1 MQAIILA
8 AGMGKR
14 LKELTQDRTKCMVQ
28 VNGVALIDRMLHQIE
43 SRHLSRIVIVVGYQ
57 GEKLM
62 EYIDTLGIRTP
73 IVYVQNPIYDKTNN
87 IYSLAL
93 AKDYLCQDDTLLFE
107 SDLIFEDAVIDQLL
121 DDPRETLALV
131 DKYESWMDGTCVKL
145 GPDDSIASFVPG
157 KNFRFAEAHEYYKT
171 VNIYKFGRHFSRTH
185 YVPFLEAYSKALG
198 NNEYYE
204 QVLRVITM
212 LDDPEIRAKRLNGQ
226 LWYEIDDIQDLDIAS
241 SMFAQDPDFRVSLMQ
256 GRYGGYWRYPQLLDF
271 CYLVNPYFPPQRLI
285 DEIQANFTPL
295 LTQYPSGMRVNAL
308 LAAKNFAVHQ
318 QNILVGNGAAELI
331 KALMARLE
339 GATGFIRPTFEEY
352 PNRYQDR
359 PNVCFTPAGPDFRYT
374 ADDLMAF
381 FGPQDID
388 NLVLINPDNP
398 TGNYIPAPD
407 VLRLADWAQEKGIR
421 LILDESFADFAD
433 EADNTFIRQDLLD
446 RYRRLYV
453 VKSISKSYGVPGLR
467 LGVLAS
473 GDQDLIA
480 VLKKDVAIWNINSFA
495 EFYMQIEEKYKKD
508 YARSLEPHPGRAG
521 PLPPG
526 AGEAP
531 QPAGDPVPGQLSH
544 GGAAGRPVRPGHHP
558 GAAGEPLHPGEG
570 PVPQAGRAAVSPPGR
585 PGHPGQ
591 RPAAGG
597 PAAPVRRIKANIA
610 PSGPAGGGNFMPR
623 FFIPQKFLS
632 TSYANLLGNST
643 LSGGH
648 PAPRSAILLLNTTQC
663 LLFITYL
670 ATG

>member
-43 SRHLSRIVIVVGYQ
+43 SRHLSRIVIVVGYE

-62 EYIDTLGIRTP
+62 KYIDTLGIRTP

-145 GPDDSIASFVPG
+145 GPDDSIASFVPS
-157 KNFRFAEAHEYYKT
+157 KNFRFEEAHEYYKT

-204 QVLRVITM
+204 QVLRVIAM
-212 LDDPEIRAKRLNGQ
+212 LDDPEIRAKRLSGQ

-241 SMFAQDPDFRVSLMQ
+241 SMFAQDPDLRVSLMQ

-271 CYLVNPYFPPQRLI
+271 CYLVNPNFPPQRLI
-285 DEIQANFTPL
+285 DEIQANFTSL

-339 GATGFIRPTFEEY
+339 GVTGFIRPTFEEY

-407 VLRLADWAQEKGIR
+407 VLRLADWAQGKGIR

-480 VLKKDVAIWNINSFA
+480 ALKKDVAIWNINSFA

-508 YARSLEPHPGRAG
+508 YARSLELIRAERARFRRELEK
-521 PLPPG
+521 LPNLRVIP
-526 AGEAP
+526 
-531 QPAGDPVPGQLSH
+531 S
-544 GGAAGRPVRPGHHP
+544 
-558 GAAGEPLHPGEG
+558 
-570 PVPQAGRAAVSPPGR
+570 QANYLMVE
-585 PGHPGQ
+585 
-591 RPAAGG
+591 
-597 PAAPVRRIKANIA
+597 
-610 PSGPAGGGNFMPR
+610 
-623 FFIPQKFLS
+623 
-632 TSYANLLGNST
+632 LLGG
-643 LSGGH
+643 LSARAITRELLVNRCILVKDLSPKLGGQQYLRL
-648 PAPRSAILLLNTTQC
+648 AVRDTRDNDRLLEALRPLC
-663 LLFITYL
+663 G
-670 ATG
+670 A

>member
-43 SRHLSRIVIVVGYQ
+43 SRHLSRIVIVVGYE

-62 EYIDTLGIRTP
+62 KYIDTLGIRTP

-145 GPDDSIASFVPG
+145 GPDDSIASFVPS
-157 KNFRFAEAHEYYKT
+157 KNFRFEEAHEYYKT

-204 QVLRVITM
+204 QVLRVIAM

-241 SMFAQDPDFRVSLMQ
+241 SMFAQDPDLRVSLMQ

-285 DEIQANFTPL
+285 DEIQANFTSL

-308 LAAKNFAVHQ
+308 LAARNFAVHQ

-339 GATGFIRPTFEEY
+339 GVTGFIRPTFEEY

-480 VLKKDVAIWNINSFA
+480 ALKKDVAIWNINSFA

-508 YARSLEPHPGRAG
+508 YARALELIQAERARFRRELEK
-521 PLPPG
+521 LPNLRVIP
-526 AGEAP
+526 
-531 QPAGDPVPGQLSH
+531 S
-544 GGAAGRPVRPGHHP
+544 
-558 GAAGEPLHPGEG
+558 
-570 PVPQAGRAAVSPPGR
+570 QANYLMVE
-585 PGHPGQ
+585 
-591 RPAAGG
+591 
-597 PAAPVRRIKANIA
+597 
-610 PSGPAGGGNFMPR
+610 
-623 FFIPQKFLS
+623 
-632 TSYANLLGNST
+632 LLGG
-643 LSGGH
+643 LSARAITRELLVNRCILVKDLSPKLGGQQYLRL
-648 PAPRSAILLLNTTQC
+648 AVRDTRDNDRLLEALRPLC
-663 LLFITYL
+663 G
-670 ATG
+670 A

>member
-14 LKELTQDRTKCMVQ
+14 LKELTQDRAKCMVQ

-43 SRHLSRIVIVVGYQ
+43 SRHLSRIVIVVGYE

-62 EYIDTLGIRTP
+62 KYIDTLGIRTP

-145 GPDDSIASFVPG
+145 GPDDSIASFVPS
-157 KNFRFAEAHEYYKT
+157 KNFRFEEAHEYYKT

-204 QVLRVITM
+204 QVLRVIAM
-212 LDDPEIRAKRLNGQ
+212 LDDPEIRAKRLSGQ

-241 SMFAQDPDFRVSLMQ
+241 SMFAQDPDLRVSLMQ

-285 DEIQANFTPL
+285 DEIQANFTSL

-339 GATGFIRPTFEEY
+339 GVTGFIRPTFEEY

-407 VLRLADWAQEKGIR
+407 VLRLADWAQGKGIR

-480 VLKKDVAIWNINSFA
+480 ALKKDVAIWNINSFA

-508 YARSLEPHPGRAG
+508 YARSLELIRAERARFRRELEK
-521 PLPPG
+521 LPNLRVIP
-526 AGEAP
+526 
-531 QPAGDPVPGQLSH
+531 S
-544 GGAAGRPVRPGHHP
+544 
-558 GAAGEPLHPGEG
+558 
-570 PVPQAGRAAVSPPGR
+570 QANYLMVE
-585 PGHPGQ
+585 
-591 RPAAGG
+591 
-597 PAAPVRRIKANIA
+597 
-610 PSGPAGGGNFMPR
+610 
-623 FFIPQKFLS
+623 
-632 TSYANLLGNST
+632 LLGG
-643 LSGGH
+643 LSARAITRELLVNRCILVKDLSPKLGGQQYLRL
-648 PAPRSAILLLNTTQC
+648 AVRDTRDNDRLLEALRPLC
-663 LLFITYL
+663 G
-670 ATG
+670 A